1 MSLSADLYM
10 AQRWLQ
16 TAEDDLKAAGA
27 LLQAGLSA
35 HACFAAQQCGEKAVK
50 ALWYLAGEDPWGN
63 SIMKLVAGLPQREGI
78 TDIASWMEKAAG
90 LDKFYIPTR
99 YPNGLPDLT
108 PGQVYLRSDAEAGI
122 AMASFLLDAARGML
136 AAEHKTPG
144 HGNDTDEAE
153 ANQGT

>member
-1 MSLSADLYM
+1 MSRSEDRHM

-16 TAEDDLKAAGA
+16 TAEDDLKAARA

-50 ALWYLAGEDPWGN
+50 SLWYLAGEDPWGH
-63 SIMKLVAGLPQREGI
+63 SIMRLVAGLPQRDDI
-78 TDIASWMEKAAG
+78 SDIALWMEKAAG

-108 PGQVYLRSDAEAGI
+108 PGQVYLRPDAEAGI
-122 AMASFLLDAARGML
+122 AMASFLLDAAKGML
-136 AAEHKTPG
+136 AAEYVTPIDRG
-144 HGNDTDEAE
+144 DTDEAE